1 MLIDPHGQPE
11 KWFQLEI
18 PTNVS
23 LMVVA
28 TVVLIAIVLSTMV
41 AEREKRTAQEAKKC
55 NHG

>member
-11 KWFQLEI
+11 KWYQLEI

-28 TVVLIAIVLSTMV
+28 AVVLIAVVLSTMV
-41 AEREKRTAQEAKKC
+41 AEREKRTGIYGKNPGPK
-55 NHG
+55 